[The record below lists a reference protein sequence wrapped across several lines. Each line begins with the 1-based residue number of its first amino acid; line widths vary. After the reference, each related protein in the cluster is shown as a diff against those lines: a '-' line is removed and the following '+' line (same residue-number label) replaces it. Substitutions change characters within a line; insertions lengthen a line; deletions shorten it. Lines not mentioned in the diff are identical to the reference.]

1 MAFSLASGIVSD
13 CFSTACL
20 ADKDVGDDSPLTRG
34 LSSLWITSPPKY
46 EVVVMTDTDVQAPKI
61 EFPCER
67 YPIKVIGDAGE
78 GFPALVVEVMRRH
91 VDDFDESTLVV
102 RDSSAGRFM
111 SVQVLITA
119 TSADQLQAI
128 HMDLRATGRVHMVL

>member
-1 MAFSLASGIVSD
+1 
-13 CFSTACL
+13 
-20 ADKDVGDDSPLTRG
+20 
-34 LSSLWITSPPKY
+34 
-46 EVVVMTDTDVQAPKI
+46 MTHSDVQAPRI

-78 GFPALVVEVMRRH
+78 GFAALVIDIMRRH
-91 VDDFDESTLVV
+91 VADFDEGNLVL
-102 RDSSAGRFM
+102 RDSSKGRFM

-119 TSADQLQAI
+119 SSTDQLQAI

>member
-1 MAFSLASGIVSD
+1 
-13 CFSTACL
+13 
-20 ADKDVGDDSPLTRG
+20 
-34 LSSLWITSPPKY
+34 
-46 EVVVMTDTDVQAPKI
+46 MTDTDVQAPKI

-78 GFPALVVEVMRRH
+78 GFAALVIDIMRRH
-91 VDDFDESTLVV
+91 VADFDEGSLVL
-102 RDSSAGRFM
+102 RDSSKGRFM

-119 TSADQLQAI
+119 SSTDQLQAI

>member
-1 MAFSLASGIVSD
+1 
-13 CFSTACL
+13 
-20 ADKDVGDDSPLTRG
+20 
-34 LSSLWITSPPKY
+34 
-46 EVVVMTDTDVQAPKI
+46 MTHSDVQAPRI

-78 GFPALVVEVMRRH
+78 GFAALVIDIMRRH
-91 VDDFDESTLVV
+91 VADFDEGSLVL
-102 RDSSAGRFM
+102 RDSSKGRFM

-119 TSADQLQAI
+119 SSTDQLQAI

>member
-1 MAFSLASGIVSD
+1 
-13 CFSTACL
+13 
-20 ADKDVGDDSPLTRG
+20 
-34 LSSLWITSPPKY
+34 
-46 EVVVMTDTDVQAPKI
+46 MTHSDVQAPRI

-78 GFPALVVEVMRRH
+78 GFAALVIDIMRRH
-91 VDDFDESTLVV
+91 VADFDEGSLVL
-102 RDSSAGRFM
+102 RDSSKGRFM

-119 TSADQLQAI
+119 SSADQLQAI